1 MLPITRLCL
10 GMSMALPTISLPQGV
25 RDILPEEAARIGA
38 AEAGI
43 LSVFEKHGFRKIV
56 TPLLEYVDVL
66 SLGMGANLK
75 DRVLKFIDPST
86 GRVVAIRPDI
96 TPQIARVAATRMR
109 EHGLP
114 LKLCYN
120 ESVLRY
126 QEPRDGKSREVL
138 QIGAEYISEK
148 ASAAIDAEMIIISI
162 EALEAIGLRDFKID
176 IGDVGFLRAV
186 LDKLP
191 VDGESRG
198 KIKDSIAIKDTSGL
212 EAAISGLKLPGKDRQ
227 LLLNLTT
234 FYGEEEVLEKAASF
248 SKDPESLSA
257 LEYLRVVVDIV
268 AKKGF
273 KDRVTID
280 LGEVRGF
287 DYYTGIIFEG
297 FASGVGKPILSGG
310 RYDTLLARYGF
321 SAAATGFAFDVENI
335 ISGLERMDKSRK
347 GQGRVL

>member
-1 MLPITRLCL
+1 
-10 GMSMALPTISLPQGV
+10 MAIPTISLPQGV
-25 RDILPEEAARIGA
+25 RDILPSEAAKIGA
-38 AEAGI
+38 AESGI
-43 LSVFEKHGFRKIV
+43 LTVFDRYGFSKIL

-109 EHGLP
+109 DHGLP

-120 ESVLRY
+120 ESVLR
-126 QEPRDGKSREVL
+126 QEHGKSREVL

-162 EALEAIGLRDFKID
+162 EALEGIGLKDFKID
-176 IGDVGFLRAV
+176 IGDVGFLRTV

-191 VDGESRG
+191 VNEESR
-198 KIKDSIAIKDTSGL
+198 KEIKDAIAIKDTSGL
-212 EAAISGLKLPGKDRQ
+212 GATLDGLSIPEKDRK

-248 SKDPESLSA
+248 SRDDESLAA
-257 LEYLRVVVDIV
+257 LEYLREVVDTI
-268 AKKGF
+268 AKKGL

-297 FASGVGKPILSGG
+297 FASGIGKPILSGG

-321 SAAATGFAFDVENI
+321 DAAATGFAFDVENI
-335 ISGLERMDKSRK
+335 IAALERAGGKKRK
-347 GQGRVL
+347 G